1 MVRSRGFTIIELVVT
16 ITVMTILMVLV
27 SFRLVFTE
35 RAGRDQE
42 RSIDTIA
49 LARGLELYYQNGVTD
64 LSIPPG
70 YYPGVTQVQAAK
82 STTPPFNNF
91 LEGISQDSL
100 TAPDKTLNNSF
111 STDLTSPTPIVGAR
125 SDGSYTN
132 VQLDSFFTSSSYSY
146 LYQPLKRDNTLCSNY
161 IDCVKFNLYYRAE
174 ADTITDEDNPPSL
187 TLNHRITSKNQ

>member
-64 LSIPPG
+64 LSIPRG
-70 YYPGVTQVQAAK
+70 YYPGTTQVQNAK
-82 STTPPFNNF
+82 AVSPSFNNF
-91 LEGISQDSL
+91 LEGVSQDSFI
-100 TAPDKTLNNSF
+100 APNMTISNSF
-111 STDLTSPTPIVGAR
+111 GTDASLTVGGK
-125 SDGSYTN
+125 SDGKYTN
-132 VQLDSFFTSSSYSY
+132 TQLMTLLVTYPY
-146 LYQPLKRDNTLCSNY
+146 LYQPLKRDNTLCANY
-161 IDCVKFNLYYRAE
+161 TDCVKFNLYYRTE
-174 ADTITDEDNPPSL
+174 SEQPDEVGQPEELKKSYH
-187 TLNHRITSKNQ
+187 TITSKNQ